1 MDKEKNK
8 QAEEDKQK
16 KQKDRMLKLN
26 RVVCICK
33 GIPLKKVLPAIKK
46 CETIE
51 EVNTMAG
58 TGQGGCQGRRC
69 GPRIG
74 ILLKKKKQLQQKS

>member
-1 MDKEKNK
+1 MDEENNK
-8 QAEEDKQK
+8 QDEKRK
-16 KQKDRMLKLN
+16 KQQERMLKLN

-51 EVNTMAG
+51 EVNNMAG

-74 ILLKKKKQLQQKS
+74 VLLKKKQRIQQKKD

>member
-1 MDKEKNK
+1 MNEVKDKESRR
-8 QAEEDKQK
+8 AEAKRNE
-16 KQKDRMLKLN
+16 RILKLN

-46 CETIE
+46 CDTVE
-51 EVNTMAG
+51 EVNSMAG

-69 GPRIG
+69 GPRINV
-74 ILLKKKKQLQQKS
+74 LLKKKREMK